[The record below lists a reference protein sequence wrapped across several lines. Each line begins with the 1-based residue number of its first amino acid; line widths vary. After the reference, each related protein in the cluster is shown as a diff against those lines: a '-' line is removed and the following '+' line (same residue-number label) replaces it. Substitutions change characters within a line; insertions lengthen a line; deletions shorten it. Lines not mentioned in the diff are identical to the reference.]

1 MVYNRWRGGDPAMR
15 GFKRFQRR
23 SMHVVEVHLDGDA
36 GGDGRGLTG
45 VRLENE
51 QELLYIGQHRD
62 EKNWVPWEVSGVGG
76 GAARACSRVVSRVVT
91 CRAEQGLDGR
101 RERGKCAAQQC
112 PCR

>member
-23 SMHVVEVHLDGDA
+23 SMHVVEVRLEGDA

-51 QELLYIGQHRD
+51 QELLYIGQQRD
-62 EKNWVPWEVSGVGG
+62 EKNWVPWEV
-76 GAARACSRVVSRVVT
+76 
-91 CRAEQGLDGR
+91 
-101 RERGKCAAQQC
+101 RGFAVQEVWV
-112 PCR
+112 RWG